1 MKKII
6 SIVLGIF
13 IIAGVVIF
21 YVASSKKNT
30 EPKYMPCPVLEE
42 GETMD
47 VVLPEYLH
55 QGSAAISMV
64 PYMKNEG
71 RCVDAW
77 VNDNGELVVKLDQET
92 LEKNYNIFYDNLM
105 KEINCKETNVKEE
118 VSYDYTKLTFY
129 VNDNATL
136 DEFLLSMMVTPGNC
150 YALQLLHGI
159 PDEEAVVEV
168 VVIYEPTGKEILI
181 IDEKT
186 HINLNREDWAKLLE
200 SGRNLSE

>member
-47 VVLPEYLH
+47 VLVPKCMYN
-55 QGSAAISMV
+55 GSTANSTAQ
-64 PYMKNEG
+64 YFKEEG
-71 RCVDAW
+71 RCVDSW
-77 VNDNGELVVKLDQET
+77 VSKGELYIKLDQET
-92 LEKNYNIFYDNLM
+92 LEFNYHFFYDNLM
-105 KEINCKETNVKEE
+105 KEINYKETNVKEE
-118 VSYDYTKLTFY
+118 VSYDYSILKFY
-129 VNDNATL
+129 VNDKATL
-136 DEFLLSMMVTPGNC
+136 HEFGLSLMVTPGNC
-150 YALQLLHGI
+150 IMLQLLQGI
-159 PDEEAVVEV
+159 PYDEMSVDV
-168 VVIYEPTGKEILI
+168 VVIYEPTGKEILRL
-181 IDEKT
+181 DE
-186 HINLNREDWAKLLE
+186 NSEMNMNQEEWDELLE